1 MADLST
7 CLPLTRESAI
17 EAHKVIKPLIHL
29 TPVMSSATLNKM
41 ASTPK
46 AGGVNP
52 AKPVIRLWF
61 KCENLQRIGA
71 FKARGAFYAIEK
83 LKQDPTW
90 LEGGGMQNGVVGFSS
105 GMSISSPAIL
115 APTHPDFL
123 TSFCRQPCASTCA
136 RGKRERSSGLYCNA
150 GHCATKQN

>member
-1 MADLST
+1 MST
-7 CLPLTRESAI
+7 LDQGEHYRSSQG
-17 EAHKVIKPLIHL
+17 HHL

-46 AGGVNP
+46 AGGANP

-105 GMSISSPAIL
+105 GIRIL
-115 APTHPDFL
+115 SAVVLVFTEPGFL
-123 TSFCRQPCASTCA
+123 T
-136 RGKRERSSGLYCNA
+136 
-150 GHCATKQN
+150 